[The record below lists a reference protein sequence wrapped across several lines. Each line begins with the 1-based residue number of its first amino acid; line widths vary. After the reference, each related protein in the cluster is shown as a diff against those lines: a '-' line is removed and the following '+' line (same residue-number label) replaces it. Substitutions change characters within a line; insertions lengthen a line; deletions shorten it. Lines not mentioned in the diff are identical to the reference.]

1 MSGQSDTW
9 RFIGKY
15 RGIVLDN
22 ADPQQLGR
30 IRASVPAVAADGLGW
45 ALPCLPYAGPGVG
58 FFAIPPIGASVWVEF
73 EAGDPAL
80 PIWTGCFWADP
91 AHVPAAAKETPGMPT
106 MKGFIT
112 EFGKSTID
120 DRAGLAGLKMAT
132 RSGRDETVPD

>member
-1 MSGQSDTW
+1 MSGPSDMQ
-9 RFIGKY
+9 RYIGKY
-15 RGIVLDN
+15 RGIVADN
-22 ADPQQLGR
+22 ADPDQLGR
-30 IRASVPAVAADGLGW
+30 IKATVPAVSPEILGW

-80 PIWTGCFWADP
+80 PIWTGCFWAEP
-91 AHVPAAAKETPGMPT
+91 AHVPATAKEAPGMPT

-120 DRAGLAGLKMAT
+120 DRAGLASLKMVT
-132 RSGRDETVPD
+132 RSV